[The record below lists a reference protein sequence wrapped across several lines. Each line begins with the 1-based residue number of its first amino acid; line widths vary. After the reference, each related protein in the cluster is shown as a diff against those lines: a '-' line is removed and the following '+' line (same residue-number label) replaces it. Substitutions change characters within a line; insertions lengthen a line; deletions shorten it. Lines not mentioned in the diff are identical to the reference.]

1 MVFRFAALVTEHR
14 ASCVAAKHCTA
25 ELFAGP
31 QVIMKI
37 VALIIA
43 VVLKMSLRLRVW
55 FSGRAFASLSGVLSL
70 IPRGT
75 KKSKI
80 EKTDKP

>member
-1 MVFRFAALVTEHR
+1 MIFRLAALVIEHR

-31 QVIMKI
+31 QVIMII

-43 VVLKMSLRLRVW
+43 VVLKMSLRLWVW